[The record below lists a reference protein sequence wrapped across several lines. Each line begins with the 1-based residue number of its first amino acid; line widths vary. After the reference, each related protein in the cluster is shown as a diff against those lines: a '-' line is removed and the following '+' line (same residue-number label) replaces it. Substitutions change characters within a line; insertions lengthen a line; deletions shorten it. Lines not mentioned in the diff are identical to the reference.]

1 MLTTETHKN
10 TKHIVEAEIT
20 KEIAKGYQ
28 LKVSILDLGLYLFG
42 FRLTLHDEKKGWW
55 LQTPSIRLPHRYW
68 HNVEFDQTMTL
79 WQEIEA
85 KCHEARQMYEGSSD
99 NPIEEDM
106 SEEAISKGLDEAVKS
121 LDEVWEESGLA
132 PSE

>member
-1 MLTTETHKN
+1 VLSTQPTKHKN
-10 TKHIVEAEIT
+10 HIIEVEIT

-42 FRLTLHDEKKGWW
+42 FRLTLHNENKGWW
-55 LQTPSIRLPHRYW
+55 LQTPAIRLPNRYW

-85 KCHEARQMYEGSSD
+85 KCHEARQEYEGSTG
-99 NPIEEDM
+99 NPTEEDM
-106 SEEAISKGLDEAVKS
+106 SDEAISKGLDEAIKS
-121 LDEVWEESGLA
+121 LEESST